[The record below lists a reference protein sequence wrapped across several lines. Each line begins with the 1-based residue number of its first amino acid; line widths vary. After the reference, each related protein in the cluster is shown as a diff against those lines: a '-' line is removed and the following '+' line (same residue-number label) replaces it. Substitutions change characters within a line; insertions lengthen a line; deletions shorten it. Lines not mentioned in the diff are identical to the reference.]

1 MGKERIGPDFVVVGA
16 AKCGTTSIDQVLRR
30 HPEILLPRG
39 IKETYYWMQPKSA
52 LLKGI
57 GYREKGVITKQ
68 EDYER
73 LYSGDG
79 NGVVKLKGEVCNGY
93 LYYYKNTISN
103 LKEALGDIKIII
115 VLRNPVQRAFSG
127 YLHLIRDGIIDE
139 TFRQAIE
146 REEERIREGYWW
158 AFHLYSVGLYCDA
171 VSAYKANFSN
181 VAVYLFE
188 DFVKDPRAFYRRI
201 FEFLEVEADYTLDV
215 TAHAN
220 RTGLPRNP
228 LLWEVMRRDTFVKR
242 FAKQLLPGRL
252 QRSVKRYMEENIVKP
267 ALDRELEFELWERYL
282 PDIEGLSKLLG
293 RDLVEQWRQE

>member
-1 MGKERIGPDFVVVGA
+1 
-16 AKCGTTSIDQVLRR
+16 
-30 HPEILLPRG
+30 
-39 IKETYYWMQPKSA
+39 
-52 LLKGI
+52 
-57 GYREKGVITKQ
+57 
-68 EDYER
+68 
-73 LYSGDG
+73 
-79 NGVVKLKGEVCNGY
+79 
-93 LYYYKNTISN
+93 
-103 LKEALGDIKIII
+103 
-115 VLRNPVQRAFSG
+115 
-127 YLHLIRDGIIDE
+127 
-139 TFRQAIE
+139 
-146 REEERIREGYWW
+146 
-158 AFHLYSVGLYCDA
+158 
-171 VSAYKANFSN
+171 
-181 VAVYLFE
+181 VYLFE